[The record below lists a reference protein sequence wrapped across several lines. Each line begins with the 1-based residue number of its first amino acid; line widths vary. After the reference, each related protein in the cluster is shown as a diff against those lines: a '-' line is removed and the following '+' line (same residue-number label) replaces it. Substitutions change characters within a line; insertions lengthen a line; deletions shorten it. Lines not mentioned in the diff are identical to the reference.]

1 MIPNAPLLLPLGP
14 LLALIALVAG
24 CARDAEAA
32 QRDRLMAWFAV
43 GETVEFAA
51 RSDCAAGLYRLVN
64 GRVKAALPVVDDPGE
79 MRRALAQR
87 GQAALRRAG
96 QSPDQMMVDM
106 ANAERPIGMAM
117 RRAGLEARPCM
128 GQATQGAF
136 RHLLETPDAVLAWDA
151 ERGALILMDP
161 GSGLLMVAM
170 GSA

>member
-1 MIPNAPLLLPLGP
+1 MSPIARHLLPLGH

-32 QRDRLMAWFAV
+32 QRARLMAWFAV

-51 RSDCAAGLYRLVN
+51 RSDCAAGLYRLVD
-64 GRVKAALPVVDDPGE
+64 GRVRAALPVADDPDG
-79 MRRALAQR
+79 MRRALASR

-96 QSPDQMMVDM
+96 QSPDQMMVAM
-106 ANAERPIGMAM
+106 ANTARPIGMAM

-128 GQATQGAF
+128 GQSTQGAF

-170 GSA
+170 GAA